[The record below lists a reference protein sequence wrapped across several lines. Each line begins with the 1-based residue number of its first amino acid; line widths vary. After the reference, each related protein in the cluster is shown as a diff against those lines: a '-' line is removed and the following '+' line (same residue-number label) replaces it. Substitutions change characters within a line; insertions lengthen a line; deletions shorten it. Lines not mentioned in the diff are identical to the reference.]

1 MSRVFFLLFGAIGAL
16 SPFLSIYYH
25 RLGLSGKE
33 TSILMSVMPVL
44 LLFSQPIFGPMTDR
58 SGHRGRMLGRLLLV
72 VAVAGAAVALGTS
85 FWTLLPLIALWSFFN
100 GPLVPIADSIA
111 LGEVVKTGVSYPQ
124 LRLWGS
130 VGFLIATTLFG
141 QLYKWIDLRWA
152 FLIYGVINLIAWRF
166 SARLPAEG
174 VTSQKPV
181 WPELRRLVT
190 NPYLISFLAL
200 CAIIQTTQAAH
211 SVFFARHVEVI
222 GGTAGTAGLA
232 WALAA
237 GTEVPVW
244 WVLGKVTRRT
254 GPLPLMAMAGL
265 VFALRW
271 YLFSIVTDP
280 ATLVGLQLLQAFSF
294 AIFMPTAVHVIGE
307 FTQPELRTTGQALL
321 MLVNGGLA
329 TVIGTLGAGYL
340 VDLHGTAGLYQRAS
354 FVALTAGLGFI
365 LLIIARVL
373 RGSAGPS
380 KEAAP
385 NG

>member
-33 TSILMSVMPVL
+33 TSLLMSVMPVL
-44 LLFSQPIFGPMTDR
+44 LLISQPIFGPLTDK
-58 SGHRGRMLGRLLLV
+58 SGHRGRMLGALLV
-72 VAVAGAAVALGTS
+72 VVAATGAAVAIGTS
-85 FWTLLPLIALWSFFN
+85 FWTLLPLIAIWSFFS

-111 LGEVVKTGVSYPQ
+111 LGEVAKTGVSYPRI
-124 LRLWGS
+124 RLWGS
-130 VGFLIATTLFG
+130 VGFLIVTTIAG
-141 QLYKWIDLRWA
+141 MLYKWIDLRWA
-152 FLIYGVINLIAWRF
+152 FVIYGLLNLVAWRY
-166 SARLPAEG
+166 SRSLPAEG
-174 VTSQKPV
+174 VTQQKPV

-190 NPYLISFLAL
+190 NPYLIIFLLL
-200 CAIIQTTQAAH
+200 CAIMQTTQAAH
-211 SVFFARHVEVI
+211 SVFFSRHIEVV

-237 GTEVPVW
+237 LTEVPVW
-244 WVLGKVTRRT
+244 WVLGRVTKRT
-254 GPLPLMAMAGL
+254 GPLPLMAVAGL

-271 YLFSIVTDP
+271 YLYSIATDP
-280 ATLVGLQLLQAFSF
+280 AMLVGLQLMQAFSF

-307 FTQPELRTTGQALL
+307 FTPPELRTTGQALL

-340 VDLHGTAGLYQRAS
+340 VDLHGTAGLYRTVS
-354 FVALTAGLGFI
+354 SVALIGGVGFI
-365 LLIIARVL
+365 LLILARAL
-373 RGSAGPS
+373 RGGAHP
-380 KEAAP
+380 KEAEP